1 MDAVV
6 PMKDNIQLLCSS
18 ALVINGHGSKTVN
31 DSIDIENHILL
42 TPHRLEVPY
51 VLSMDFSIES
61 HLRQGFLPRVHNGA
75 WTGYGLRYG
84 TSHAPNVIIQPWSD
98 GELLSFS
105 KQISNDPELWSKID
119 SVSGYYCERDVNMCL
134 ILRTPDGTLSYLDW
148 RMSAKCFEEI
158 GANRQLTGTFKG
170 YVPIFLY
177 APQVAKVKILGRTT
191 LNEIMHSVG
200 RIAGNRL
207 LLLATC
213 NTGQNDHH
221 VSLVRDW
228 VSIHHAVTLGAGSC
242 DTSSVR

>member
-1 MDAVV
+1 MDTVM
-6 PMKDNIQLLCSS
+6 PMKDDIQLLCSC

-31 DSIDIENHILL
+31 DSIDIKNHILL
-42 TPHRLEVPY
+42 TPHSLEVPY
-51 VLSMDFSIES
+51 ALSMDFSIES
-61 HLRQGFLPRVHNGA
+61 QLRQGFLPRVHNGA
-75 WTGYGLRYG
+75 WTRYGLRYG

-105 KQISNDPELWSKID
+105 RQIGNDPKLWSNID
-119 SVSGYYCERDVNMCL
+119 GLSGYYCERDTSMCL
-134 ILRTPDGTLSYLDW
+134 ILRTPDGTLSYIGR

-158 GANRQLTGTFKG
+158 STNCQLTGIFKG

-191 LNEIMHSVG
+191 LNEIMNSVQ

-213 NTGQNDHH
+213 NTGQNNQH
-221 VSLVRDW
+221 VSLIRDW
-228 VSIHHAVTLGAGSC
+228 LPIHRAVSLG
-242 DTSSVR
+242 